1 MNEHLIIRN
10 FGPVTSLDIDIKP
23 FTVFIG
29 EQGSGKST
37 ISKVLTIC
45 RDLGFLFCLSRHHDT
60 LALSCFEKY
69 RLQRMLDSN
78 ENAFIE
84 YQADGC
90 WWRYENK
97 TLYASQDESFLENKC
112 SKIFQ
117 NYRKLVDEKSS
128 SIGDNDVSS
137 LQSNLN
143 NFNLSRQTLLY
154 IPSERVMATQL
165 FPSLANVMLHNIPLE
180 KPVLEYMSLFEKARK
195 ESLSY
200 AVPFLGITYK
210 YSQGKDMVE
219 VDNNKEMI
227 PMEEASSGIQS
238 VLPLLMVF
246 DYCSKQGY
254 FNSFVIEEPEQNLFP
269 SSQVELLRFILSRRE
284 NRDKNA
290 RFVIT
295 THSPYML
302 SALNNY
308 LYAAEL
314 ANNPLVDKE
323 EVDAVVPSNCQ
334 ISIDD
339 CAVYSLGK
347 NLNGG
352 EYCKSVISEET
363 HLIDFNYLDK
373 VSMDMGSEFDR
384 LQNIY
389 LNSLR
394 KNRK

>member
-10 FGPVTSLDIDIKP
+10 FGPITSLDIDIKP

-45 RDLGFLFCLSRHHDT
+45 RDLLVQISIAKGDQEKVKEALREFGIFSFLKEDT
-60 LALSCFEKY
+60 Y
-69 RLQRMLDSN
+69 
-78 ENAFIE
+78 IE
-84 YQADGC
+84 YS
-90 WWRYENK
+90 ENCK
-97 TLYASQDESFLENKC
+97 IVFTKNKFSINKSEDYFTDKGITTLKKIRSIYSETKQSVKSIPQLQLLLNDLLNSF
-112 SKIFQ
+112 
-117 NYRKLVDEKSS
+117 RP
-128 SIGDNDVSS
+128 
-137 LQSNLN
+137 
-143 NFNLSRQTLLY
+143 LLY
-154 IPSERVMATQL
+154 IPAERIMATQL
-165 FPSLANVMLHNIPLE
+165 FPSMANILFSQIPLG
-180 KPVLEYMSLFEKARK
+180 KPILGYMSLFEKARN
-195 ESLSY
+195 SSPVFS
-200 AVPFLGITYK
+200 VPFLGVTYMFSNNK
-210 YSQGKDMVE
+210 NMIE
-219 VDNNKEMI
+219 VDESHAKI
-227 PMEEASSGIQS
+227 SLEEASSGIQS
-238 VLPLLMVF
+238 LLPLLLVF

-254 FNSFVIEEPEQNLFP
+254 YNSFVIEEPEQNLFP
-269 SSQVELLRFILSRRE
+269 SCQIELLRFILSQKG
-284 NRDKNA
+284 NDNKHVGL
-290 RFVIT
+290 VIT

>member
-45 RDLGFLFCLSRHHDT
+45 RDKLFQIAIKEQKTPEEPFKEFDIFDYFCENTFL
-60 LALSCFEKY
+60 
-69 RLQRMLDSN
+69 
-78 ENAFIE
+78 E
-84 YQADGC
+84 YTGDC
-90 WWRYENK
+90 TIRYQN
-97 TLYASQDESFLENKC
+97 ESFSIE
-112 SKIFQ
+112 Q
-117 NYRKLVDEKSS
+117 NEDTPKHVLSTTKDKLRDLYSHSNINDIYSS
-128 SIGDNDVSS
+128 FWFLADSEY
-137 LQSNLN
+137 LLKE
-143 NFNLSRQTLLY
+143 LLY

-165 FPSLANVMLHNIPLE
+165 FPSLANIIRHNIPLGM
-180 KPVLEYMSLFEKARK
+180 PVLEYMSLFEKARNTFTK
-195 ESLSY
+195 Y
-200 AVPFLGITYK
+200 QVPFLGITYK
-210 YSQGKDMVE
+210 FVNNQNIIEVE
-219 VDNNKEMI
+219 DNKSSVSLAN
-227 PMEEASSGIQS
+227 ASSGIQS

-269 SSQVELLRFILSRRE
+269 SSQVELLRFILSRRD
-284 NRDKNA
+284 NKDKNA